1 MGLRYR
7 VGVLAVVAV
16 LGLAGGCT
24 SRSGP
29 GPVTP
34 SSGAATPAAAG
45 AVTTTPAAGRPN
57 IVLVLTDDL
66 SMNLVRYMPHVLAM
80 QRRGASFAN
89 YTVTDSLCC
98 PSRAS
103 MLTGKFPHNTGI
115 FTNHGADGGF
125 RLFHRKG
132 LEKSTFATDLQ
143 AAGYRTAFFGKYLN
157 EYQPKGRFVPPGWT
171 DWHAGGNAYRNFDY
185 DLNENGQ
192 VRHYGTAPADYLT
205 DVVGAKASAFIRD
218 AAAARTPFLVEV
230 ATYAPHSPY
239 TPAPRDARAFPGLTA
254 PRSPAFEALPS
265 DAPAWLAGRAP
276 LGAQQRGWLDV
287 IFRQRVQ
294 AVQAVDR
301 MVASLQRSLSA
312 AGVAGST
319 MLVFTS
325 DNGYHLGEYRLA
337 PGKQTAFD
345 TDVRVPL
352 VVSGPGV
359 PAGRVVREP
368 VTNIDLR
375 PTFGELAGA
384 SVPADVDG
392 RSFVPLL
399 AGAGPVPWRKAALV
413 EHHHPDPDPRDPDS
427 PSRLSGNPPDY
438 AALRTATY
446 TYVEYADGGREFYN
460 RASDPYQ
467 LRNVAGR
474 LSPARAAALHAAL
487 KGLTTCHGGAA
498 CQVADR
504 AG

>member
-1 MGLRYR
+1 MALRVR

-29 GPVTP
+29 HPVTA
-34 SSGAATPAAAG
+34 SGSASPPPPATAAEA
-45 AVTTTPAAGRPN
+45 RPN

-66 SMNLVRYMPHVLAM
+66 SMNLVRYMPHVLAL
-80 QRRGASFAN
+80 QKRGASFAN

-103 MLTGKFPHNTGI
+103 LLTGKFPHNTGI
-115 FTNHGADGGF
+115 FTNHGVDGGF

-143 AAGYRTAFFGKYLN
+143 AAGYRTSFFGKYLN
-157 EYQPKGRFVPPGWT
+157 EYQPKGRYVPPGWT

-185 DLNENGQ
+185 DLNENRQ
-192 VRHYGTAPADYLT
+192 VRRYGSAPGDYLT
-205 DVVGAKASAFIRD
+205 DVVSAKASAFIRD
-218 AAAARTPFLVEV
+218 AAGGRTPFLVEV

-239 TPAPRDARAFPGLTA
+239 TPAPRDARAFPGVTA
-254 PRSPAFEALPS
+254 PRSPAFDALPAG
-265 DAPAWLAGRAP
+265 APRWLAGRAP
-276 LGAQQRGWLDV
+276 LTAQQRGLMDDV
-287 IFRQRVQ
+287 FRERVR

-301 MVASLQRSLSA
+301 MVASLQQTLTA

-319 MLVFTS
+319 ILMFTS
-325 DNGYHLGEYRLA
+325 DNGYHLGEYRLG

-352 VVSGPGV
+352 IVAGPGV

-368 VTNIDLR
+368 VSNIDLR
-375 PTFGELAGA
+375 PTFGDLAGA
-384 SVPADVDG
+384 VVPADVDG
-392 RSFVPLL
+392 RSFRPLL
-399 AGAGPVPWRKAALV
+399 GADSDSAGPVPWRKASLV
-413 EHHHPDPDPRDPDS
+413 EHHHPSPDPRDPDN

-446 TYVEYADGGREFYN
+446 TYVEYADGSREFYN

-467 LRNVAGR
+467 LRNVAGS
-474 LSPARAAALHAAL
+474 LPPARIAALHRAL
-487 KGLTTCHGGAA
+487 KGLTTCHGGEACWVAA
-498 CQVADR
+498 R